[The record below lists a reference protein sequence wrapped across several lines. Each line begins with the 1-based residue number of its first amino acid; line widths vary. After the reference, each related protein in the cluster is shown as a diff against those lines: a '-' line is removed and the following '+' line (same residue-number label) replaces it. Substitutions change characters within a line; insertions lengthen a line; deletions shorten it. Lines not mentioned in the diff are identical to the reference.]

1 MIQKQI
7 RDVDGSQSPHPRC
20 FPRCRRNGLS
30 LMLLVGLTCAILSAS
45 CAHAQQ
51 SGLNENQV
59 KSAYLYNFG
68 KFVEWPSKNSHDGI
82 VSFCVLGDDTF
93 TATLEKT
100 ISGESINGL
109 KIAVKRIAA
118 PQDALNCHILF
129 LSSSAQGRLK
139 AILEVLENSSVL
151 TVSDMPAFTDR
162 GGMIQ
167 FVMEGNRVR
176 FQVNLTNAERAGL
189 TLSSQLLRVATNVKK
204 TTQPGA

>member
-1 MIQKQI
+1 MIKKQI
-7 RDVDGSQSPHPRC
+7 RVDGSQSTRRRC
-20 FPRCRRNGLS
+20 FSHCRRNGLS
-30 LMLLVGLTCAILSAS
+30 LMLLVSLTCAVLTAS
-45 CAHAQQ
+45 CVHAQQ
-51 SGLNENQV
+51 FGLNENQV

-68 KFVEWPSKNSHDGI
+68 KFVEWPSKSSTNGI

-100 ISGESINGL
+100 ISGESINGR

-118 PQDALNCHILF
+118 PQDALNCNILF
-129 LSSSAQGRLK
+129 LSSSEQRRLK

-151 TVSDMPAFTDR
+151 TVSDMPRFTDR

-176 FQVNLTNAERAGL
+176 FEVNLTNAERAGL
-189 TLSSQLLRVATNVKK
+189 TLSSQLLRVATSVKK